1 MEGGWRGVAAAVHM
15 EPTAT
20 HLWCSRVRCWLLRS
34 KGPLAVEFWRLFNM
48 ANFFTA
54 GCLDDGWRSKPS
66 TLTLS
71 HQQRR
76 RNIHEVKLP
85 PPTAPTGIFFTNRH
99 FPVLLASFSAFNTAA
114 AQRLHQ
120 EKMLALQQTKKYT
133 ERTEKEREWYI
144 YI

>member
-1 MEGGWRGVAAAVHM
+1 
-15 EPTAT
+15 
-20 HLWCSRVRCWLLRS
+20 
-34 KGPLAVEFWRLFNM
+34 M
-48 ANFFTA
+48 AYILTA

-66 TLTLS
+66 TLTQS

-85 PPTAPTGIFFTNRH
+85 PPTALTGIFFTNRH

-114 AQRLHQ
+114 AQRLQQ
-120 EKMLALQQTKKYT
+120 EKMLALQQTRKYT

-144 YI
+144 YIYRS

>member
-1 MEGGWRGVAAAVHM
+1 M

-20 HLWCSRVRCWLLRS
+20 HPWFSRVRVACWLLRS

-48 ANFFTA
+48 AYILTA
-54 GCLDDGWRSKPS
+54 VCLDDGWRSKPS
-66 TLTLS
+66 TVTQS

-85 PPTAPTGIFFTNRH
+85 PPTALTRIFFTNRH

-114 AQRLHQ
+114 VQRLHQ
-120 EKMLALQQTKKYT
+120 EKMLALQQTRKYT
-133 ERTEKEREWYI
+133 EKTEKEREWNI
-144 YI
+144 YTCSGIEN